1 MDGDTPCEMAAD
13 VHQLVAGPTST
24 GLAVG
29 AGVRIDVRVMGQAV
43 VIGQDLVDRTAAG
56 GVWIEDLVQ
65 KGEEGKFGGINTL
78 AAVVLGF
85 IGLEQSGVNPVG
97 ADGFQV
103 VQGTTAE
110 EGFGRG
116 QEWGV
121 KLAEQGRGRI
131 HLSAYIPI
139 VLLTS

>member
-1 MDGDTPCEMAAD
+1 
-13 VHQLVAGPTST
+13 
-24 GLAVG
+24 
-29 AGVRIDVRVMGQAV
+29 MGHAV
-43 VIGQDLVDRTAAG
+43 VVGQDLVDRTAAG
-56 GVWIEDLVQ
+56 GVGIEDLVQ
-65 KGEEGKFGGINTL
+65 KGEEGEFGSVNAL

-97 ADGFQV
+97 TDGFQV

-110 EGFGRG
+110 QWFGRG

-121 KLAEQGRGRI
+121 KLAEQGRGSI

-139 VLLTS
+139 VMLTS

>member
-1 MDGDTPCEMAAD
+1 MFVCLYVYMFA
-13 VHQLVAGPTST
+13 VHEKRI
-24 GLAVG
+24 LASNRRG
-29 AGVRIDVRVMGQAV
+29 M
-43 VIGQDLVDRTAAG
+43 
-56 GVWIEDLVQ
+56 
-65 KGEEGKFGGINTL
+65 
-78 AAVVLGF
+78 LGF